1 MKRVFKKV
9 FVPHTQTNPTPL
21 FWHPVSIILFILCT
35 ISVGITVFFTAPISL
50 KPHSFLGD
58 IKTGVII
65 AFTNEERQKENIP
78 ELIENP
84 VLAEAATLKAED
96 MAQKGYFAHYSPEG
110 ISPWFWFSQKGY
122 VYEKA
127 GENLAVLFNDSKQVV
142 NAWMNSPSHRANILK
157 EGYTEIGI
165 GTAEGIYKGKSTT
178 FVVQFFAKPKDSTG
192 VTLFAFE
199 TQNPETSQLANVQG
213 LETTNF
219 SLETLFGK
227 DYILFTILFLA
238 SSILLVTALIS
249 LVVFFVKHS
258 HNTVILRTYVACVTI
273 SAIILIYLYI
283 VVFQNINIL
292 SL

>member
-21 FWHPVSIILFILCT
+21 FWHPISIVLFILCT
-35 ISVGITVFFTAPISL
+35 ISVGLTLFFTAPISL

-58 IKTGVII
+58 IRTGVII

-78 ELIENP
+78 ELLENP

-96 MAQKGYFAHYSPEG
+96 MVEKGYFAHYSPEG
-110 ISPWFWFSQKGY
+110 TSPWFWFDQKGY
-122 VYEKA
+122 QYERA
-127 GENLAVLFNDSKQVV
+127 GENLAVLFNDSKKVV
-142 NAWMNSPSHRANILK
+142 DAWMNSPTHRANILK

-178 FVVQFFAKPKDSTG
+178 FVVQFFAKPKDSLDPTF
-192 VTLFAFE
+192 FAFE
-199 TQNPETSQLANVQG
+199 TQNSEVSQIANVQG
-213 LETTNF
+213 LETVNF
-219 SLETLFGK
+219 SIKTLFNK

-238 SSILLVTALIS
+238 SIILLVTALIS
-249 LVVFFVKHS
+249 LAVFFVKHS
-258 HNTVILRTYVACVTI
+258 HNTVILRTYVICVI
-273 SAIILIYLYI
+273 VSASILIYLYA
-283 VVFQNINIL
+283 VVFENINII